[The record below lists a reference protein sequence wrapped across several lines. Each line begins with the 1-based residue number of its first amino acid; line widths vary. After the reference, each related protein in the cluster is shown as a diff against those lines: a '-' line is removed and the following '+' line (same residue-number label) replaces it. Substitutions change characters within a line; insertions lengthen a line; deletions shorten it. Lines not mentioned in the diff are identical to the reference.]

1 MCIRFINKGGKAPK
15 LQEKSVT
22 ITNNGTTNVI
32 PDTGYD
38 GLNNVAITT
47 NVDTSGYNAK
57 FVNPTIANNV
67 MINSLL
73 TEAPTLDTSIVTH
86 FTNMFNG
93 CSSLTTVPLYDLS
106 NAITA
111 SYMFYGCSSL
121 ISIPEFNTS
130 NITDMSYMFNN
141 CSSLTTIPILNTSK
155 VTTMNSMFSYANNL
169 SNDSLNNI
177 LAMCINVTSAYTR
190 AKTLKEIGISRN
202 NATKCTNLSNYQA
215 FLNAGWT
222 TGY

>member
-1 MCIRFINKGGKAPK
+1 MCIRFINKGGKSPE

-22 ITNNGTTNVI
+22 ITSNGTTNVT

-57 FVNPTIANNV
+57 FINPTVANDTK
-67 MINSLL
+67 ITTLL
-73 TEAPTLDTSIVTH
+73 TEAPILDTSIVTH
-86 FTNMFNG
+86 FGNMFNG
-93 CSSLTTVPLYDLS
+93 CSNITTVPLYNTS
-106 NAITA
+106 NAVEM
-111 SYMFYGCSSL
+111 SYMFSGCSSL
-121 ISIPEFNTS
+121 ISVPQFDTS
-130 NITDMSYMFNN
+130 NVTNMAEMFHF
-141 CSSLTTIPILNTSK
+141 CSALTTVPIFNTSK
-155 VTTMNSMFSYANNL
+155 VTTMNYMFNYANNL

-215 FLNAGWT
+215 FLDAGWT